1 MRSRSTAPVPVII
14 PSLEEAARAS
24 IEDAYGQ
31 TISDPAWEEMKGNL
45 LAFFGL
51 LDQWAAE
58 DDAAGNDP
66 KSPELRTGK
75 IAR

>member
-1 MRSRSTAPVPVII
+1 MRSRRTAPVPVII

-24 IEDAYGQ
+24 IEDAYGH

-58 DDAAGNDP
+58 DDANKQP
-66 KSPELRTGK
+66 EILELRTGK